1 MNKWDKIYSE
11 GGNFKPLN
19 NIFLDRLLSEIE
31 KISGQKPKTAIDLG
45 CGTGDALIKL
55 ARHGLTVTGIDSS
68 EVAINQTKE
77 LFKEQ
82 NHETSSIAVGDLE
95 TMTAAGIFNIVLCKL
110 VYAFVENKEK
120 FLKLVKESMGE
131 KSFFILITPVLY
143 ENIKYSPSDKPGIAV
158 SFKETND
165 LLNKLFSKVSIFDHD
180 YFADKGDVVT
190 FLLQK

>member
-19 NIFLDRLLSEIE
+19 EIFLDRLLSDIE
-31 KISGQKPKTAIDLG
+31 KLSDQKPKTAIDLG

-68 EVAINQTKE
+68 EVAINQAKE

-82 NHETSSIAVGDLE
+82 NHETASIAVGNLE
-95 TMTAAGIFNIVLCKL
+95 TMTATGIFDIVLCKL

-120 FLKLVKESMGE
+120 FLNLVKESMGE

-143 ENIKYSPSDKPGIAV
+143 KNMDYSPADKPGIAV
-158 SFKETND
+158 LFDETND
-165 LLNKLFSKVSIFDHD
+165 LLNKLFSKISIFNHD